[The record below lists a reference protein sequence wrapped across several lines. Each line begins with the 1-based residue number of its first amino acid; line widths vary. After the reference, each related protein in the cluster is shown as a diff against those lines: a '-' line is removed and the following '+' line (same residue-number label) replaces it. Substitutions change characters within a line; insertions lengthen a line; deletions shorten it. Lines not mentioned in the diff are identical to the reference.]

1 MEARSISYHSKQ
13 IEALNALSV
22 DSDIRQVLY
31 GGGVGGG
38 KSFLGC
44 DWQIKRR
51 IKYAGTRGLIGRSE
65 LKKLRLSTMATF
77 FELCGSY
84 GLVAGKHFT
93 YNGQDHIIKWYNG
106 SETILM
112 DLADLPSDPEF
123 QRFGSLEITDSFVD
137 EAGEVSQK
145 CIDILSSRLRYKLIN
160 DKPKLL
166 MTCNPHKGWLFTEF
180 YDAQRNGTMRFDR
193 AFIQALPTDNPHIS
207 PTYLESLQLLPEVDR
222 KRLLEGDWDYDETK
236 NRLYEFDDL
245 LRCFRLPNNDNSNID
260 KFITADIA
268 RMGGDRTVIVLWN
281 GLHAEKFI
289 VLKQKPINEV
299 VDTIRQLA
307 FSNGVRLSNVLVDED
322 GVGGGAVD
330 FLKCKGFLNGGKSV
344 RDNYLNLKS
353 DCYFKLGEL
362 ITSNAI
368 TFEST
373 HKDTIVKELEMVR
386 REKVDSD
393 SKLRVT
399 NKEDLKKKHGLSPDF
414 ADAIMMRAY
423 YELKSNYGKFAFM

>member
-1 MEARSISYHSKQ
+1 MKYHQKQ
-13 IEALNALSV
+13 IEALEQLSI
-22 DSDIRQVLY
+22 DNDCRQLLY
-31 GGGVGGG
+31 GGSAGSG

-51 IKYAGTRGLIGRSE
+51 LKYPGTRGLIGRSE

-77 FELCGSY
+77 FELCSMY
-84 GLVAGKHFT
+84 GLNPDKHWT
-93 YNGQDHIIKWYNG
+93 YNGQDHVIKFYNG
-106 SETILM
+106 SQIILM

-123 QRFGSLEITDSFVD
+123 QRFGSIELTDAFVD

-166 MTCNPHKGWLFTEF
+166 MTCNPHKGWLYNEF
-180 YDAQRNGTMRFDR
+180 FDAQRNGTIRKDR
-193 AFIQALPTDNPHIS
+193 RFIQALPTDNPHVS
-207 PTYLESLQLLPEVDR
+207 EVYLESLQMLPIIDR

-236 NRLYEFDDL
+236 DRLYEYDDL
-245 LRCFRLPNNDNSNID
+245 LRCFRNPSTISQD

-268 RMGGDRTVIVLWN
+268 RMGDDRTVIVLWN

-289 VLKQKPINEV
+289 ALKHKPINEV

-307 FSNGVRLSNVLVDED
+307 ESNGVRLSNVLVDED
-322 GVGGGAVD
+322 GIGGGAVD
-330 FLKCKGFLNGGKSV
+330 FLKCKGFLNGSKAV
-344 RDNYLNLKS
+344 RDNYMNLKC

-362 ITSNAI
+362 ITTNAI

-373 HKDTIVKELEMVR
+373 HKDTIVKELEMIR
-386 REKVDSD
+386 REKIDSD
-393 SKLRVT
+393 GKLRVT
-399 NKEDLKKKHGLSPDF
+399 NKEDLKKRFGMSPDF
-414 ADAIMMRAY
+414 SDAIMMRCF
-423 YELKSNYGKFAFM
+423 YELKKNFGKYAFG

>member
-1 MEARSISYHSKQ
+1 MQYHAKQ
-13 IEALNALSV
+13 IEALEQLSI
-22 DSDIRQVLY
+22 DNDCRQLLY
-31 GGGVGGG
+31 GGSAGSG

-51 IKYAGTRGLIGRSE
+51 LKYPGTRGLIGRSE

-77 FELCGSY
+77 FELCAMY
-84 GLVAGKHFT
+84 GLNPDKHWT
-93 YNGQDHIIKWYNG
+93 YNGQDHVIKFYNG
-106 SETILM
+106 SQIILM

-123 QRFGSLEITDSFVD
+123 QRFGSIELTDAFVD

-166 MTCNPHKGWLFTEF
+166 MTCNPHKGWLYNEF
-180 YDAQRNGTMRFDR
+180 FDAQRNGTIRKDR
-193 AFIQALPTDNPHIS
+193 RFIQALPTDNPHVS
-207 PTYLESLQLLPEVDR
+207 QVYLESLQMLPIIDR

-236 NRLYEFDDL
+236 DRLYEYDDL
-245 LRCFRLPNNDNSNID
+245 LRCFRNLSTINQD

-268 RMGGDRTVIVLWN
+268 RMGDDRTVIVLWN

-289 VLKQKPINEV
+289 ALKHKPINEV

-307 FSNGVRLSNVLVDED
+307 ESNGVRLSNVLCDED
-322 GVGGGAVD
+322 GIGGGVVD
-330 FLKCKGFLNGGKSV
+330 FMKCKGFLNGSKAV
-344 RDNYLNLKS
+344 RDNYMNLKC

-362 ITSNAI
+362 ITTNAI

-373 HKDTIVKELEMVR
+373 HKDTIVKELEMIR
-386 REKVDSD
+386 REKIDSD
-393 SKLRVT
+393 GKLRVT
-399 NKEDLKKKHGLSPDF
+399 NKEDLKKRFGMSPDF
-414 ADAIMMRAY
+414 ADAIMMRCF
-423 YELKSNYGKFAFM
+423 YELKKNFGKYAFG

>member
-1 MEARSISYHSKQ
+1 MQYHAKQ
-13 IEALNALSV
+13 IEALEQLSI
-22 DSDIRQVLY
+22 DNDCRQLLY
-31 GGGVGGG
+31 GGSAGSG

-51 IKYAGTRGLIGRSE
+51 LKYPGTRGLIGRSE

-77 FELCGSY
+77 FELCAMY
-84 GLVAGKHFT
+84 GLNPDKHWT
-93 YNGQDHIIKWYNG
+93 YNGQDHVIKFYNG
-106 SETILM
+106 SQIILM

-123 QRFGSLEITDSFVD
+123 QRFGSIELTDAFVD

-166 MTCNPHKGWLFTEF
+166 MTCNPHKGWLYNEF
-180 YDAQRNGTMRFDR
+180 FDAQRNGTIRKDR
-193 AFIQALPTDNPHIS
+193 RFIQALPTDNPHVS
-207 PTYLESLQLLPEVDR
+207 EVYLESLQMLPIIDR

-236 NRLYEFDDL
+236 DRLYEYDDL
-245 LRCFRLPNNDNSNID
+245 LRCFRLPNNDKLNND

-268 RMGGDRTVIVLWN
+268 RMGNDRTVIVLWN

-289 VLKQKPINEV
+289 ALKHKPINEV

-307 FSNGVRLSNVLVDED
+307 ESNGVRLSNVLVDED
-322 GVGGGAVD
+322 GIGGGAVD
-330 FLKCKGFLNGGKSV
+330 FLKCKGFLNGSKAV
-344 RDNYLNLKS
+344 RDNYMNLKC

-362 ITSNAI
+362 ITTNAI

-373 HKDTIVKELEMVR
+373 YKDTIIKELEMIR
-386 REKVDSD
+386 REKIDSD
-393 SKLRVT
+393 GKLRVT
-399 NKEDLKKKHGLSPDF
+399 NKEDLKKRFGMSPDF
-414 ADAIMMRAY
+414 ADAIMMRCF
-423 YELKSNYGKFAFM
+423 YELKKNFGKYAFG

>member
-1 MEARSISYHSKQ
+1 MQYHAKQ
-13 IEALNALSV
+13 IEALEQLSI
-22 DSDIRQVLY
+22 DNDCRQLLY
-31 GGGVGGG
+31 GGAASSG

-51 IKYAGTRGLIGRSE
+51 LKYPGTRGLIGRSE

-77 FELCGSY
+77 FELCSMY
-84 GLVAGKHFT
+84 GLNPDKHWT
-93 YNGQDHIIKWYNG
+93 YNGQDHVVKFYNG
-106 SETILM
+106 SQIILM

-123 QRFGSLEITDSFVD
+123 QRFGSIELTDAFVD

-166 MTCNPHKGWLFTEF
+166 MTCNPHKGWLYNEF
-180 YDAQRNGTMRFDR
+180 FDAQRNGTIRKDR
-193 AFIQALPTDNPHIS
+193 RFIQALPTDNPHVS
-207 PTYLESLQLLPEVDR
+207 EVYLESLQMLPIIDR

-236 NRLYEFDDL
+236 DRIYEYDDL
-245 LRCFRLPNNDNSNID
+245 LRCFRMPSTINQD

-268 RMGGDRTVIVLWN
+268 RMGNDRTVIVLWN

-289 VLKQKPINEV
+289 VLKHKPINEV

-307 FSNGVRLSNVLVDED
+307 ESNGVRLSNVLCDED
-322 GVGGGAVD
+322 GIGGGVVD
-330 FLKCKGFLNGGKSV
+330 FMKCKGFLNGSKAV
-344 RDNYLNLKS
+344 RDNYMNLKS

-362 ITSNAI
+362 ITTNAI

-373 HKDTIVKELEMVR
+373 HKDTIIKELEMIR
-386 REKVDSD
+386 REKIDSD
-393 SKLRVT
+393 GKLRVT
-399 NKEDLKKKHGLSPDF
+399 NKETLQKKYGISPDF
-414 ADAIMMRAY
+414 ADAIMMRAF
-423 YELKSNYGKFAFM
+423 YELKKNFGKYAFG

>member
-1 MEARSISYHSKQ
+1 MQYHAKQ
-13 IEALNALSV
+13 IEALEQLSI
-22 DSDIRQVLY
+22 DNDCRQLLY
-31 GGGVGGG
+31 GGSAGSG

-51 IKYAGTRGLIGRSE
+51 LKYPGTRGLIGRSE

-77 FELCGSY
+77 FELCSMY
-84 GLVAGKHFT
+84 GLNPDKHWT
-93 YNGQDHIIKWYNG
+93 YNGQDHVIKFYNK
-106 SETILM
+106 SQIILM

-123 QRFGSLEITDSFVD
+123 QRFGSIELTDAFVD

-166 MTCNPHKGWLFTEF
+166 MTCNPHKGWLYNEF
-180 YDAQRNGTMRFDR
+180 FDAQRNGTIRKDR
-193 AFIQALPTDNPHIS
+193 RFIQALPTDNPHVS
-207 PTYLESLQLLPEVDR
+207 EVYLESLQMLPIIDR

-236 NRLYEFDDL
+236 DRLYEYDDL
-245 LRCFRLPNNDNSNID
+245 LRCFRLPNNDKSNND

-268 RMGGDRTVIVLWN
+268 RMGDDRTVIVLWN

-289 VLKQKPINEV
+289 VLKHKPINEV

-307 FSNGVRLSNVLVDED
+307 ESNGVRLSNVLVDED
-322 GVGGGAVD
+322 GIGGGCKD
-330 FLKCKGFLNGGKSV
+330 YLSCKGFLNGSKAV
-344 RDNYLNLKS
+344 RDNYMNLKC

-362 ITSNAI
+362 ITTNAI

-373 HKDTIVKELEMVR
+373 YKDTIVKELEMIR
-386 REKVDSD
+386 REKIDSD
-393 SKLRVT
+393 GKLRVT
-399 NKEDLKKKHGLSPDF
+399 NKEDLKKRFGMSPDF
-414 ADAIMMRAY
+414 ADAIMMRCF
-423 YELKSNYGKFAFM
+423 YELKKNFGKYAFG